1 MRSVRKKDIQMC
13 KEGDDESFARIYDTY
28 KNIVFHECLLKL
40 RCKEDAEDCFQEIF
54 LKLINVIHTY
64 DEEKSSFDTWFYTLY
79 RNHIMN
85 YIRNRATLNRNRTL
99 VDSDEINQYGD
110 TTRSNIDYLI
120 DIADLVGDEAY
131 MILVYHIK
139 YKYTYKAIA
148 KILGLSKDK
157 VRRIFDEAMLL
168 IEGKYQ

>member
-1 MRSVRKKDIQMC
+1 
-13 KEGDDESFARIYDTY
+13 
-28 KNIVFHECLLKL
+28 
-40 RCKEDAEDCFQEIF
+40 
-54 LKLINVIHTY
+54 
-64 DEEKSSFDTWFYTLY
+64 
-79 RNHIMN
+79 MN
-85 YIRNRATLNRNRTL
+85 FIRNRATLNRNRTL

-168 IEGKYQ
+168 IEEKYQ